1 MGIIFLQFLQLGT
14 TQPSPERFKKL
25 NTWTFI
31 EILCGGAHVLA
42 ACAGKLL
49 IEYVRTAPNKY
60 CSHIYKTFAST
71 KVQRSLR

>member
-49 IEYVRTAPNKY
+49 IEYVRTAPN
-60 CSHIYKTFAST
+60 IAVIFT
-71 KVQRSLR
+71 KPLPAPRFRDL